1 MERYTMWMEESILSN
16 DYTTQ
21 DNLQIQCN
29 PYQITKGIFHRNGIK
44 NFKICIK
51 TQKTPKGQS
60 NPETEKWNWQIRFPD
75 FRL

>member
-1 MERYTMWMEESILSN
+1 MTILPKEIYRFN
-16 DYTTQ
+16 AIPIKLTLAFLTE
-21 DNLQIQCN
+21 LE
-29 PYQITKGIFHRNGIK
+29 K